1 MKISTTL
8 GSTLLA
14 AALTTNLSGQTA
26 FTWQQIVQKFEATNP
41 TMKANQLNVDES
53 KAAEI
58 TAYLRPNPDLSVSAD
73 GFQVHSNSGIYRPLS
88 GIVTVTGVSYLH
100 EREHKRELRRD
111 QAKESTAIAE
121 TTFLH
126 QEQSLVFNLRST
138 FVNVLQAKAFLQNAT
153 ENLSYR
159 SE

>member
-1 MKISTTL
+1 MNTGWTRTGRIAVVL
-8 GSTLLA
+8 VAGLLPA
-14 AALTTNLSGQTA
+14 GAFAQTA
-26 FTWQQIVQKFEATNP
+26 FTWQQLMQKFEATNP
-41 TMKANQLNVDES
+41 TMKANRLNIDES

-121 TTFLH
+121 TTFLD
-126 QEQSLVFNLRST
+126 QERS
-138 FVNVLQAKAFLQNAT
+138 
-153 ENLSYR
+153 
-159 SE
+159 